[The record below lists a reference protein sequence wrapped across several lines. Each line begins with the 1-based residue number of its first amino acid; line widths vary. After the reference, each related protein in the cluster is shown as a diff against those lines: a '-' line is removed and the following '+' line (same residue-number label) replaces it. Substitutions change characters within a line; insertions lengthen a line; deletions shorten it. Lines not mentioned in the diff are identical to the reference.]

1 MDFVPGFA
9 CFDGSIPRMHSLI
22 DLVTTLN
29 SPAITAGHGGFCS
42 SRGTDDFIVILR
54 GPDYATAEHG
64 PTVGLEGLLDGSRAG
79 PRSFPCRCTAWG
91 RRYRTPPSP
100 MIE

>member
-1 MDFVPGFA
+1 
-9 CFDGSIPRMHSLI
+9 MHSLI

-29 SPAITAGHGGFCS
+29 SPAITAGHGGICS

-79 PRSFPCRCTAWG
+79 RGLSHADARHGAVVTERHH
-91 RRYRTPPSP
+91 RR
-100 MIE
+100 